1 MSWRRERLCDSL
13 GDPYPDPFQAA
24 FQSSRTAAL
33 ADSECRLGMLPGI
46 HQNPPTLS
54 AAAWQAQV
62 RRWCANTCRHLR
74 CSRAA

>member
-13 GDPYPDPFQAA
+13 GDAYPDPFQAA
-24 FQSSRTAAL
+24 FQSSCTAAL
-33 ADSECRLGMLPGI
+33 VDSECRLGMLPGI

-62 RRWCANTCRHLR
+62 RSWWFDACRHLHR
-74 CSRAA
+74 NRTT